1 MGIDTAWRYFPWP
14 SYFLKAVIRK
24 KMNPE
29 KLGPTEAHRKSTFHR
44 ISILYIAL
52 AWTGVG
58 VGAYLMFQPRV
69 VKLEDNREMLPHQI
83 DIDRGGALYWVQALK
98 TPEDLMDSKQ
108 VNIIKFKGLSY
119 KGVEDVTVQ
128 AKEIG
133 QQKMRINEK
142 QGDDYFLR
150 KWHNIELEEEGGPSN
165 AEIRKRFK
173 AEGRDY
179 EISLDFANRMHGQR
193 TTYNPDG
200 TVGTL
205 MTKSDHEAGRIVPES
220 NIS

>member
-1 MGIDTAWRYFPWP
+1 
-14 SYFLKAVIRK
+14 
-24 KMNPE
+24 MNPE
-29 KLGPTEAHRKSTFHR
+29 KLGPTEAHRKTTFHR
-44 ISILYIAL
+44 ISLLYIAL

-69 VKLEDNREMLPHQI
+69 VKVEDNREMLPHQI